1 MVEPPIKKADRK
13 PKPETEAG
21 NEVTAQSS
29 PQKKS
34 FTPPIKKDP
43 KDRESENS
51 RDRDRSKGRGRDKGR
66 GRKSSGRDEVKAA
79 VNPALARPPKPSP
92 PPVKVESEPEEVS
105 ETVAEESQD
114 SNEAATEAVTEE
126 SQDSNEEQN

>member
-21 NEVTAQSS
+21 NEVTNEVTAQSS

-43 KDRESENS
+43 KDRENENS

-66 GRKSSGRDEVKAA
+66 GR
-79 VNPALARPPKPSP
+79 
-92 PPVKVESEPEEVS
+92 
-105 ETVAEESQD
+105 
-114 SNEAATEAVTEE
+114 
-126 SQDSNEEQN
+126 